1 MTIDKLKER
10 KKELGYS
17 NEKIAELA
25 GVSLEAVEKLFTCID
40 YSNITYQER
49 FAIERVLLKDSEIGC
64 VREKTAYLVKKQG
77 EYTVDDFYAFPDDIL
92 VELIDG
98 VVYHMNTPSVA
109 HQEIVA
115 EISYLLKDYIVKN
128 KGKCKVFTSPLS
140 VQLDCDDKTMV
151 LPDIVVICDKDKI
164 TPRCIYGAPDMV
176 VEVLSPSTRRYDM
189 TTKMAKYMNAGVREY
204 WIVDLDKKKIL
215 VYNWEQEE
223 FPRIYGFESK
233 IPVWVFEDKC
243 VVDFKTIYQS

>member
-1 MTIDKLKER
+1 MTIEKLKER
-10 KKELGYS
+10 KKELGFT

-49 FAIERVLLKDSEIGC
+49 FDIERALLKESKTEY
-64 VREKTAYLVKKQG
+64 VREEVSYLAKKQG
-77 EYTVDDFYAFPDDIL
+77 EYTVDDFYSFPDDIL

-151 LPDIVVICDKDKI
+151 LPDIVVICDKNKI
-164 TPRCIYGAPDMV
+164 TPRCIYGAPDMI

-189 TTKMAKYMNAGVREY
+189 TTKMAKYMKAGVREY
-204 WIVDLDKKKIL
+204 WIVDLEKKKIL
-215 VYNWEQEE
+215 VYYWQQEE
-223 FPRIYGFESK
+223 FPGIYGFDSQ
-233 IPVWVFEDKC
+233 ILVGVFEGKC
-243 VVDFKTIYQS
+243 IVDFTTIYQS

>member
-1 MTIDKLKER
+1 MTIDELKQR
-10 KKELGYS
+10 KEQLGYS

-25 GVSLEAVEKLFTCID
+25 GVSLEAVEKMFACID
-40 YSNITYQER
+40 YSFITYEER
-49 FAIERVLLKDSEIGC
+49 FAIERALLKESEIGC
-64 VREKTAYLVKKQG
+64 VREETAYLVKEQG

-176 VEVLSPSTRRYDM
+176 VEVLSPSTKRYDM

-204 WIVDLDKKKIL
+204 WIVDLEKKKIL

-223 FPRIYGFESK
+223 FPRIYGFENQ

-243 VVDFKTIYQS
+243 VVDFATIYQS